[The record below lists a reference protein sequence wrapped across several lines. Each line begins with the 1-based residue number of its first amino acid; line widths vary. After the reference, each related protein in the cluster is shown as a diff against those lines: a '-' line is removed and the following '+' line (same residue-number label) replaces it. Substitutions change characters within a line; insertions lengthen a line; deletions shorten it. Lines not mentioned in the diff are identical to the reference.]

1 MNKQQLANKIWASA
15 NKLRSKIEANEYKD
29 YILGFIFYKFLSDQE
44 EKFLRSKKFTD
55 DLIKTIEEPQ
65 SKDDPN
71 YMTMEFCQKNLGYFI
86 TYKQLFSTWVKP
98 NKSSEEPFTVG
109 TVRDGLS
116 AFNRYIHPTHKKVF
130 EGIFQ
135 TLQEGLSKLGDTIQ
149 AQTKAVNNLIQLIK
163 DIPTDGSQDY
173 DVLGFIYEYLI
184 SNFAANAGKKAGEF
198 YTPHEVALLM
208 AEIVAYHLKGKDKI
222 EIYDPTSGSGSLL
235 LNIGRATAKHIADK
249 DKIKYYA
256 QELKQNTYNLTRMN
270 LVMRGIKPY
279 NIVTRCGDSLELD
292 WPLFEDAD
300 PASTYD
306 FLQVDAVVSNPPYS
320 QEWDPKDKDQ
330 DPRFSRFGM
339 APKGT
344 ADYAFLLHALYHVKS
359 DGIMTIVLPHGVLF
373 RGGEEE
379 KIRKN
384 LIENNHIDAIIGL
397 PANIFFGTGI
407 PTIVMVLK
415 QKRPNTDTLFID
427 ASRCFEKVGK
437 NNKLRA
443 SDIRKIADAYME
455 RNPQDNTFAA
465 LVSRETIR
473 ENGYNLNIP
482 RYIQP
487 AERPEKWDIYATVFG
502 GIPKEEI
509 DELQEYWQAFPSLR
523 EELFGPINQPY
534 SQRKEKYS
542 IREITENK
550 DVKALVEH
558 YYKVTEIIPVFLK
571 KELIQNMF
579 TLNIAREEAVITKEL
594 FRIVEPTPIV
604 DKYMA
609 YEMLDKRWA
618 DREADNRDVWTNIA
632 TDLEIIQTEG
642 KEAIRQVDPFYIT
655 KKDSDGNEYEEQDG
669 YAGHILPFRL
679 VASELLKE
687 DFLALMKKNEEVS
700 QLTETFDDL
709 PNNFDEL
716 ELKEDIWNDEK
727 SEFIPKGIK
736 VRVAKILQEVSSPE
750 INALT
755 SYIKMLDEKAKKPE
769 KLAYIS
775 EHSEV
780 KWNNM
785 EANND
790 GTYGKSNVNKYIA
803 SLQSMYE
810 FPEESIEARIIE
822 VNRVIEDLKQA
833 KKEAKS
839 LDAALEQKTI
849 DLMPTITDDQIEH
862 LLYEKWIHPLFIDI
876 THMPIN
882 VTTEL
887 ATKVDVLT
895 AKYADTLQHIEKE
908 KDDAEKTLA
917 TLMDKLTGNEFD
929 MKGLKSLQ
937 KMLKGEQL

>member
-1 MNKQQLANKIWASA
+1 L
-15 NKLRSKIEANEYKD
+15 
-29 YILGFIFYKFLSDQE
+29 
-44 EKFLRSKKFTD
+44 KKVQSVKVG
-55 DLIKTIEEPQ
+55 LIKAIEEPK
-65 SKDDPN
+65 SKEDPN
-71 YMTMEFCQKNLGYFI
+71 FLTMEFCQKNLGYFI
-86 TYKQLFSTWVKP
+86 TYKQLFSTWVNP
-98 NKSSEEPFTVG
+98 NTEDEEPFTVG

-116 AFNRYIHPTHKKVF
+116 AFSRNIYPTHKKVF

-135 TLQEGLSKLGDTIQ
+135 TLQEGLSKLGDSVQ
-149 AQTKAVNNLIQLIK
+149 AQTKAVNNLLQLIK

-208 AEIVAYHLKGKDKI
+208 AEIVAFHLKGKDKI

-249 DKIKYYA
+249 DQIKYYA

-292 WPLFEDAD
+292 WPLFEESD
-300 PASTYD
+300 PTSSYH

-330 DPRFSRFGM
+330 DPRFNNFGL

-344 ADYAFLLHALYHVKS
+344 ADYAFLLHALYHVKHN
-359 DGIMTIVLPHGVLF
+359 GIMTIVLPHGVLF

-379 KIRKN
+379 RIRKN

-407 PTIVMVLK
+407 PTIVMVLR
-415 QKRPNTDTLFID
+415 QKRQNTDTLFID

-443 SDIRKIADAYME
+443 SDIRKIADTYME
-455 RNPQDNTFAA
+455 RCPHDNTFAA

-487 AERPEKWDIYATVFG
+487 AECPEKWDIYATVFG

-509 DELQEYWQAFPSLR
+509 DDLQEYWEAFPTLR
-523 EELFGPINQPY
+523 EELFGPENQPY

-542 IREITENK
+542 IGEITENK
-550 DVKALVEH
+550 DVQALEEH
-558 YYKVTEIIPVFLK
+558 FYKVTESIPEFLK
-571 KELIQNMF
+571 KELIDNML
-579 TLNIAREEAVITKEL
+579 TLNIAREEAIITKEL

-604 DKYMA
+604 DKYLA

-618 DREADNRDVWTNIA
+618 DREADNRDVWTSIA

-642 KEAIRQVDPFYIT
+642 KEAIRQVDPFYVT

-679 VASELLKE
+679 VASMLLSE
-687 DFLALMKKNEEVS
+687 DFLEVMKKNKEVRN
-700 QLTETFDDL
+700 LTESFEDL
-709 PNNFDEL
+709 PNSFDEL
-716 ELKEDIWNDEK
+716 ELKADIWNDEK
-727 SEFIPKGIK
+727 SEFIAKGIK
-736 VRVAKILQEVSSPE
+736 ARVAKILQEVSSPE
-750 INALT
+750 IDAL
-755 SYIKMLDEKAKKPE
+755 SEYIQLLDEKAKKPE
-769 KLAYIS
+769 KLAFITA
-775 EHSEV
+775 HPEV
-780 KWNNM
+780 KWNEM
-785 EANND
+785 EANKD
-790 GTYGKSNVNKYIA
+790 GTFGKSNVNKYIV
-803 SLQSMYE
+803 SLQMRYV
-810 FPEESIEARIIE
+810 FPEDSLEARILE
-822 VNRVIEDLKQA
+822 VNRITEDLKQA
-833 KKEAKS
+833 KKEAKQME
-839 LDAALEQKTI
+839 ATLEAKTI
-849 DLMPTITDDQIEH
+849 ELMPSITEEQIEK
-862 LLYEKWIHPLFIDI
+862 LLFEKWIRPLFVDI

-887 ATKVDVLT
+887 ASKVDALT
-895 AKYADTLQHIEKE
+895 AKYADTLKQIEQE
-908 KDDAEKTLA
+908 KAEAQNTLA
-917 TLMDKLTGNEFD
+917 SLMDNLTGNDFD
-929 MKGLKSLQ
+929 LQGLKSLQ
-937 KMLKGEQL
+937 KMLKGE